1 MAIIDIQGLHK
12 SYGQHTILS
21 DLDFQVEQGEFVSI
35 VGKSGSG
42 KSTLINIIGLLD
54 QLYSGK
60 YLIHDTELSKCSKK
74 KLAELRNQLF
84 GFVFQMY
91 NLINSYTVKDN
102 ILLPVLYGQSKKVD
116 KEYYHS
122 LVRKLKINHL
132 ENQYAINLS
141 GGEKQRVGIARAAM
155 NHPSVIIA
163 DEPTGN
169 LDVENTKNVLDIF
182 RLLQKEQ
189 GVTIIMVTH
198 DPKAALFADKTF
210 RLENGRLVQSV

>member
-12 SYGQHTILS
+12 SYNQHTILS
-21 DLDFQVEQGEFVSI
+21 DLDFQVKQGEFVSI

-54 QLYSGK
+54 QAYSGQ
-60 YLIHDTELSKCSKK
+60 YLIHETELSKCSKK

-91 NLINSYTVKDN
+91 NLINSYTVKEN
-102 ILLPVLYGQSKKVD
+102 ILLPLLYGRRKNLN

-122 LVRKLKINHL
+122 LICKLKIDHL
-132 ENQYAINLS
+132 KNQYVINLS
-141 GGEKQRVGIARAAM
+141 GGEKQRVGIARAAI
-155 NHPSVIIA
+155 NHPSVMIA

-182 RLLQKEQ
+182 RFLQKEQ

-198 DPKAALFADKTF
+198 DPKAAQFADKIF
-210 RLENGRLVQSV
+210 LLENGKLVQSV

>member
-12 SYGQHTILS
+12 SYDQHTILS
-21 DLDFQVEQGEFVSI
+21 DLDFQVKQGEFVSI

-54 QLYSGK
+54 QQYSGQ

-102 ILLPVLYGQSKKVD
+102 ILLPVLYGQSKNLD

-122 LVRKLKINHL
+122 LICKLKIDHL

-182 RLLQKEQ
+182 RFLQKEQ

-198 DPKAALFADKTF
+198 DPKAAQFADKTF
-210 RLENGRLVQSV
+210 RLENGKLVQSV